1 MPRKS
6 KPKMTTPPTIYTIP
20 FTEPFTEPFNPLPV
34 TPPLTKQSIPTH
46 IPKPPPPPSPPEPLN
61 EQEEE
66 HQHYIKMCEAMDN
79 LPILPRVSKA
89 TVPTIIKTDTIPVP
103 SPITVEYSLADLAGE
118 QESSR
123 EQIQCQ
129 PVPVTQ
135 AAPHPVTSAP
145 PPATAIPAEQGS
157 VLPRITRHRGQTVQ
171 TFKAIYVMTPIQY
184 RAAFDKLKKRTRRT
198 GKEVLCEAIGD
209 CAVKHGLVSKPGA
222 IMGWPDWD

>member
-20 FTEPFTEPFNPLPV
+20 FTEPFTEPVSQPL
-34 TPPLTKQSIPTH
+34 QI
-46 IPKPPPPPSPPEPLN
+46 PPPPPLSEP
-61 EQEEE
+61 EEE
-66 HQHYIKMCEAMDN
+66 RQYWLRKNMALDGLLMEPVAPQTNSPTPAM
-79 LPILPRVSKA
+79 K
-89 TVPTIIKTDTIPVP
+89 P
-103 SPITVEYSLADLAGE
+103 SDAPLTVEYSLADLAGE

-123 EQIQCQ
+123 EQIQSQ
-129 PVPVTQ
+129 PAPVPQ

-157 VLPRITRHRGQTVQ
+157 ILPRITRHRGQTVQ

-198 GKEVLCEAIGD
+198 GKEVLCEAIAD
-209 CAVKHGLVSKPGA
+209 CAVKHGLVSKPDA